1 MGQLEGQ
8 RAFITGG
15 SDGLG
20 YAMAERFARAGAKL
34 FLFDIDGPGLAKAA
48 ETLGGTGAEVGSA
61 TGDVSL
67 TADVEAAFAAM
78 DDAWGGVDIL
88 VNNAGIS
95 VPCPTLELTDEAW
108 DRMVAVNMRGVF
120 LCARAAGRRMVSRKS
135 GAILN
140 ITSIYGIVAAPARL
154 PYVATKHAVSGMTK
168 CLADEWA
175 RDGVR
180 VNAIGPG
187 YTETRMTRINREAG
201 LFDAAQI
208 ENRTPLGRLGRPEDI
223 AEMALFLCSPAAA
236 YVTGQVIAVD
246 GGWTAYG
253 YSDGWL
259 AER

>member
-1 MGQLEGQ
+1 MP
-8 RAFITGG
+8 R
-15 SDGLG
+15 
-20 YAMAERFARAGAKL
+20 RARAGARL
-34 FLFDIDGPGLAKAA
+34 FLFDIDEAGLAKAA
-48 ETLGGTGAEVGSA
+48 DTLRTAGAEVETA
-61 TGDVSL
+61 AGDVSV
-67 TADVEAAFAAM
+67 TADVEAAFSAM
-78 DDAWGGVDIL
+78 DSAFGPVDIL

-95 VPCPTLELTDEAW
+95 VPCPTLDLTDEAW
-108 DRMVAVNMRGVF
+108 DRMVAINMRGVF
-120 LCARAAGRRMVSRKS
+120 LCARAAGRRMVPRRS

-187 YTETRMTRINREAG
+187 YTETRMTKLNREAG

-208 ENRTPLGRLGRPEDI
+208 ENRTPLGRLGQPEDI

-253 YSDGWL
+253 YADGWL